1 MYSMEQSPSCEA
13 NWFSAIQETPLILW
27 NPSVHYRTHK
37 CPPPVPIL
45 SQLDSV
51 HKNNVTKSKDGT
63 INWRLKKLYNEEHHD
78 LYCPLNTECLCVNK
92 EGSCNTTTAVL
103 LRDSITDTRCI
114 IREIKWRRV
123 GHIACMIISEADR
136 YLSTK
141 ADKRKSFERTTRRR
155 ENNIKMNLKYFGRMW
170 I

>member
-1 MYSMEQSPSCEA
+1 M
-13 NWFSAIQETPLILW
+13 
-27 NPSVHYRTHK
+27 
-37 CPPPVPIL
+37 
-45 SQLDSV
+45 
-51 HKNNVTKSKDGT
+51 
-63 INWRLKKLYNEEHHD
+63 
-78 LYCPLNTECLCVNK
+78 
-92 EGSCNTTTAVL
+92 

-114 IREIKWRRV
+114 IRELKWRRV